1 MSERDDRAV
10 ASIRTLDLAVSALIL
25 LFGAFVVYDSWRI
38 GARWADDGPQSGY
51 FPFYIGVLICGSSL
65 VTFARGLRDTK
76 GKARVFVTVGQLRMI
91 LAMLVP
97 TVIYVVL
104 IRYLGMYVA
113 STLYIGLFMMWLG
126 KYGWIKAAL
135 VSVGTSLAFFLL
147 FEVWF
152 HVPLP
157 KGPLE
162 AALGLN

>member
-1 MSERDDRAV
+1 MSDRDQRAV
-10 ASIRTLDLAVSALIL
+10 ASTRTLELAVSVLVF
-25 LFGAFVVYDSWRI
+25 LFGALVVYDSWRI

-65 VTFARGLRDTK
+65 VSFVRGFRDTK
-76 GKARVFVTVGQLRMI
+76 GKAKAFVTFGQLRMI
-91 LAMLVP
+91 LSMLVP
-97 TVIYVVL
+97 TVIYVVS

-113 STLYIGLFMMWLG
+113 STLFIGLFMMWLG

-135 VSVGTSLAFFLL
+135 VSVGTSVAFFLL